1 MTAAVTA
8 RPRPTRR
15 LVLAGLATAGAG
27 AAGAGIWLYRRRPH
41 FDGAALDPVAAHD
54 LAARGEILLVDIR
67 RPDEWRRTGLPQGA
81 VALDMRRADFIAAL
95 TDAAGADRDAPI
107 ALICAGGVRSA
118 RLGRRLTEAGFT
130 NIIDVP
136 EGMQGSGAGPGW
148 LRRGL
153 PTRTYEET

>member
-1 MTAAVTA
+1 MHIRICTRIHIHVHVHRQHRSHDTEHGCERRAV
-8 RPRPTRR
+8 
-15 LVLAGLATAGAG
+15 
-27 AAGAGIWLYRRRPH
+27 
-41 FDGAALDPVAAHD
+41 
-54 LAARGEILLVDIR
+54 
-67 RPDEWRRTGLPQGA
+67 
-81 VALDMRRADFIAAL
+81 RADFIAAL